1 NPFASITTM
10 LTFILLLASNIDLM
24 RVLSAPVGH
33 GSNLEIVHWVSPP
46 PTRGTFNIL
55 TSCVLTL
62 ILCMWTALHLNVPP
76 QNEGPIGR
84 TAHKLKWTL
93 IALLAPEIVA
103 YIAWRQWLSAR
114 TLAKAI
120 NDIID
125 KQDGCSVP
133 QSPKNRRWTTV
144 HGFYAG
150 MGGFAFKTEK
160 SFIRDYPSP
169 LQVPLTA
176 KGVLF
181 LANQGHIEEI
191 RISEE
196 SIIDKSKADS
206 LAKTLLCIQA
216 GWFILQ
222 SITRLATNLPI
233 TLLEVNT
240 VGHALCALAIY
251 GLWFQKP
258 LEVRNPH
265 TISSDWVPP
274 LCAYM
279 WMTSTASERLWNNE
293 RKVGWETDYLIYSE
307 GDLLNVEERADAP
320 DEESVELAK
329 WETLKGTCFKI
340 NDVFPPPKKFG
351 YQQLAVS
358 DSRTVALCREDIWR
372 WRLASQAIKKNPE
385 YLSFSSDQEPAGTV
399 GKRSVGN
406 DDTESLV
413 QGGVSDTT
421 VGLVFAFVSGAYGG
435 LHASKWNDFFPSW
448 PECLLW
454 KISSLVVVAV
464 GGALSAP
471 VMVTYGRALLTAVQ
485 TNRVMKSSK
494 DLLAAIQTN
503 KVVEASMDL
512 IEERMLPFCRICVIG
527 TLTIGYALLI
537 IGYIRELPVE
547 AYQTPTWTQLI
558 PHL

>member
-1 NPFASITTM
+1 M
-10 LTFILLLASNIDLM
+10 LTFIILLVCNIDLM
-24 RVLSAPVGH
+24 RVLSASVGY
-33 GSNLEIVHWVSPP
+33 GSNLETVHWVSPP
-46 PTRGTFNIL
+46 PTRGTLNIL

-62 ILCMWTALHLNVPP
+62 ILCMWTAPHPNVPP

-84 TAHKLKWTL
+84 TARKLKWAL
-93 IALLAPEIVA
+93 ITLLAPEIVA

-114 TLAKAI
+114 TLAKEI

-133 QSPKNRRWTTV
+133 QSPKNGRWTIV

-150 MGGFAFKTEK
+150 MGGFAFKTEG
-160 SFIRDYPSP
+160 SFIQDLPSP

-176 KGVLF
+176 KGVVF
-181 LANQGHIEEI
+181 LADQGHIEEI

-222 SITRLATNLPI
+222 SISRVAINLPI

-251 GLWFQKP
+251 GFWFRKP

-265 TISSDWVPP
+265 TISGDWVPP
-274 LCAYM
+274 LCAFM

-293 RKVGWETDYLIYSE
+293 QKVPFETSYLFYSE
-307 GDLLNVEERADAP
+307 DNLPNVEERADAP

-329 WETLKGTCFKI
+329 GETLKGTCFGIK
-340 NDVFPPPKKFG
+340 DVFPPPK
-351 YQQLAVS
+351 LAMS

-372 WRLASQAIKKNPE
+372 WRLASQAIKKNPNLS
-385 YLSFSSDQEPAGTV
+385 YLWRMPDRKPAHTV
-399 GKRSVGN
+399 VKRSVGN
-406 DDTESLV
+406 HEMPSLFPGPAFRFAV
-413 QGGVSDTT
+413 
-421 VGLVFAFVSGAYGG
+421 VFFTGAYGG
-435 LHASKWNDFFPSW
+435 LHASTWNDFFPSW

-454 KISSLVVVAV
+454 RISSVVVVAA
-464 GGALSAP
+464 GP
-471 VMVTYGRALLTAVQ
+471 TIILLLASSEVLISYS
-485 TNRVMKSSK
+485 KSVDRS
-494 DLLAAIQTN
+494 AAIQTN
-503 KVVEASMDL
+503 KAVKAAIVGYYTLLLCISCVIWVLLVLNTIGYVFCQAYLVVEAFIS
-512 IEERMLPFCRICVIG
+512 
-527 TLTIGYALLI
+527 
-537 IGYIRELPVE
+537 IRELPIE